1 MQEKQN
7 RGVGPTCAVSEPGG
21 QTQSFRVCLSVFV
34 FETNVSNVKENDV
47 IL

>member
-7 RGVGPTCAVSEPGG
+7 RGVGPTCVVSEPGG
-21 QTQSFRVCLSVFV
+21 PDSIIQSLSVCV

>member
-1 MQEKQN
+1 MLSQGLGTRLN
-7 RGVGPTCAVSEPGG
+7 HSE
-21 QTQSFRVCLSVFV
+21 SACLSV